1 MGNRLLLVSGPG
13 CPGCVQMKDRLQALG
28 FYDEV
33 ILMDI
38 ATDRGK
44 DYAMQNNIRSV
55 PLLIKEAAP
64 GTIVD
69 ILSGANHTDAA
80 IKGFINAGGNK

>member
-13 CPGCVQMKDRLQALG
+13 CSGCVQMKDRLQALG
-28 FYDEV
+28 FYDKV

-44 DYAMQNNIRSV
+44 DYAMQNNIR
-55 PLLIKEAAP
+55 IKK
-64 GTIVD
+64 
-69 ILSGANHTDAA
+69 S
-80 IKGFINAGGNK
+80 